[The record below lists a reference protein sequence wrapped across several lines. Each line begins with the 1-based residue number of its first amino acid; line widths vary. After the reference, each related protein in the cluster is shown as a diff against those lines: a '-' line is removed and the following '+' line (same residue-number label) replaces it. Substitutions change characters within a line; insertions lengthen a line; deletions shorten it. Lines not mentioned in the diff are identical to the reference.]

1 MKFHVYLDSDGLW
14 RWQHT
19 SADGEVIAT
28 SGEGY
33 VNEADC
39 LAAIQIIK
47 SSVNDPVVV
56 E

>member
-1 MKFHVYLDSDGLW
+1 MKFHVFQDTDGRW

-19 SADGEVIAT
+19 SADGEIIAT

-33 VNEADC
+33 ESEADC

-56 E
+56 D

>member
-1 MKFHVYLDSDGLW
+1 MKYIVFKDEDGQW

-19 SADGEVIAT
+19 SAQGEVIAS

-33 VNEADC
+33 ESRDDC

-47 SSVNDPVVV
+47 SSSEDPVII